1 VSSKSQDYSRQISD
15 LTTLAKKHNFEIV
28 ATLTAKESGSK
39 KKNEDRLAIQKL
51 LALAKNKEIAKV
63 LTTEVS
69 RLGRNPLE
77 NVKLLEELH
86 AHGVSILSQD
96 MGIETLTPEGKP
108 SIVGEILY
116 TVFSSIYKQ
125 ETAKLSERIHS
136 GLAEARRK
144 GKTLGRPKGTIK
156 TEQGL
161 LKEYPGVVRDLK
173 KGIAVIKVA
182 KIHSIAP
189 KTVRKV
195 KKIIQL

>member
-1 VSSKSQDYSRQISD
+1 
-15 LTTLAKKHNFEIV
+15 
-28 ATLTAKESGSK
+28 
-39 KKNEDRLAIQKL
+39 
-51 LALAKNKEIAKV
+51 
-63 LTTEVS
+63 
-69 RLGRNPLE
+69 
-77 NVKLLEELH
+77 
-86 AHGVSILSQD
+86 

-144 GKTLGRPKGTIK
+144 GKILGRPIGSGK
-156 TEQGL
+156 TEKDI

-173 KGIAVIKVA
+173 KGIAVVKVA
-182 KIHSIAP
+182 KIHSINP

-195 KKIIQL
+195 KKAI